1 MNVALVSVPR
11 ACVLHRQ
18 ATLDVGQCWGEARN
32 RKAGA
37 MEPLGGD
44 SPWPLDQP
52 VSQTQTLEQVP
63 PRPLEG
69 QSLPFKSSDDLCSQL
84 LSSLQSI
91 FS

>member
-1 MNVALVSVPR
+1 M
-11 ACVLHRQ
+11 
-18 ATLDVGQCWGEARN
+18 
-32 RKAGA
+32 
-37 MEPLGGD
+37 LGGGQEQEGRGEWSLLGD
-44 SPWPLDQP
+44 DCPWPLDQP

-63 PRPLEG
+63 TRPLEG